1 MLPTTRSSPI
11 TATEFDRLRAG
22 ARVLEYDGRGEKVLL
37 TPDNRIIKLFY
48 PRRRFTSAR
57 IYPYALRFWNNTQR
71 LRHKGITTI
80 QCEQLRYDRER
91 QRHLITYPLLP
102 GTPLRDCLQE
112 NRCNDQHLVKLAIF
126 MATLHARGVLFRS
139 IHLGNIL
146 VLEDGEFGLIDV
158 ADLTIRRWPLGL
170 FRRARNF
177 RHLLHDRRD
186 RETLRGYG
194 YSRFLEEYETAAGIS
209 GYRSRLLRTLIRRY
223 APAFSF

>member
-48 PRRRFTSAR
+48 PRRRFSSAR

-71 LRHKGITTI
+71 LRDKGITTV
-80 QCEQLRYDRER
+80 QCEQLRYDREQ

-112 NRCNDQHLVKLAIF
+112 NRCNDQQLVKLATF
-126 MATLHARGVLFRS
+126 MATLHARGILFRS

-209 GYRSRLLRTLIRRY
+209 GYRSRLLRTLIRRC